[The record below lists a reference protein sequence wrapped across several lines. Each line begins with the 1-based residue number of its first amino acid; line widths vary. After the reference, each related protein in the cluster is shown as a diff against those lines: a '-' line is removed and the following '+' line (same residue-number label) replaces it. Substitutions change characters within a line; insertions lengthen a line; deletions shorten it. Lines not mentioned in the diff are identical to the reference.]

1 MEPFSRDE
9 LVMALRPALGEADAM
24 EIAEGAYAIG
34 EETWARLLAAGY
46 SADEGAFVR
55 LAAMN
60 LSEDTL
66 ILLAMSS
73 EKGAHTISLF
83 RKWLQRLGGATDEER
98 ARDDARWAARS
109 ALLADASFATD
120 GE

>member
-1 MEPFSRDE
+1 MEAFSRDE
-9 LVMALRPALGEADAM
+9 IVAALRPAIEEADAV
-24 EIAEGAYAIG
+24 EIAEDAYALG
-34 EETWARLLAAGY
+34 EKTWAHLLAAGY
-46 SADEGAFVR
+46 PAEESAFVR

-66 ILLAMSS
+66 ILLALAS
-73 EKGAHTISLF
+73 EKGARIIPLF
-83 RKWLQRLGGATDEER
+83 RQWRQQRGGVTDEER
-98 ARDDARWAARS
+98 ASDDARWAARY